1 MRRFRGS
8 LLLAALCVAAWA
20 AGGTGSAG
28 AETSDAAGSRRFSAA
43 EQIAIARAF
52 APMLVFHA
60 EEHYFPISSMFLMP
74 SERGADTEAPAPP
87 EAPDQLGSAEE
98 RAARYKLLSQP
109 DKLSRAAVGYRVFS
123 RFKRGQTEVIVE
135 YWCHY
140 VYNEFTIRGTW
151 FPYRISGNHP
161 QDLERLFLVLVPT
174 EEGPRTEAADEVWAR
189 AAFRIE
195 RIVANA
201 HDGSVPPNEYDVG
214 DGRRVEPPITILV
227 ERGSHAMAPDI
238 NHDGRFTPGEDS
250 TTNNKLLWG
259 IRDAG
264 RPWGWY
270 RKSQMDA
277 RDPGRAVRL
286 CAMTGRP
293 SEGIRNPDEGTR
305 EVEEGCSP
313 YGLYPIENLQRWFD
327 DLHLSAEERREALG
341 HTSWF
346 TRPFGAVRVE
356 ELLAPRD
363 PPDGRTLDRMIGR
376 RSRVSQG
383 TLAGY
388 GTLNNS
394 PAFVVGRRYFNDI
407 ASLRWPDFV
416 AEGFAMFQDGQ
427 HPSAKV
433 AAWGSYP
440 LDALTNVLLGV
451 DWISHARRSSD
462 IVAGIEFRVGRLIVR
477 SSWRLGEGVYD
488 TFVIAVF

>member
-20 AGGTGSAG
+20 AGGAGSAG
-28 AETSDAAGSRRFSAA
+28 AQTSDPAGSRRFSAA

-60 EEHYFPISSMFLMP
+60 EEHYFPISSMFLLP
-74 SERGADTEAPAPP
+74 SERGADTEAPATP
-87 EAPDQLGSAEE
+87 EVHDQLGSAEE
-98 RAARYKLLSQP
+98 RAARYKLLPQQ

-151 FPYRISGNHP
+151 FPYRISGNHT

-174 EEGPRTEAADEVWAR
+174 GDGPRTEAADEVWAR

-201 HDGSVPPNEYDVG
+201 HDGSVPPNEYDVR
-214 DGRRVEPPITILV
+214 DGRLVEPPVTILV

-277 RDPGRAVRL
+277 RNPGRTVRL
-286 CAMTGRP
+286 CNPKPRRGYAGGRGRLQP
-293 SEGIRNPDEGTR
+293 VRPLSDREPPTLVRRPPPVRGRSPRHTWTHVLAHATLRCGPCRGAPGATRSPRRENARSNGRTTESGQSGHARGVRHTEQQPGIRRGTP
-305 EVEEGCSP
+305 V
-313 YGLYPIENLQRWFD
+313 LQ
-327 DLHLSAEERREALG
+327 
-341 HTSWF
+341 
-346 TRPFGAVRVE
+346 
-356 ELLAPRD
+356 
-363 PPDGRTLDRMIGR
+363 
-376 RSRVSQG
+376 
-383 TLAGY
+383 
-388 GTLNNS
+388 
-394 PAFVVGRRYFNDI
+394 
-407 ASLRWPDFV
+407 
-416 AEGFAMFQDGQ
+416 
-427 HPSAKV
+427 
-433 AAWGSYP
+433 
-440 LDALTNVLLGV
+440 
-451 DWISHARRSSD
+451 
-462 IVAGIEFRVGRLIVR
+462 
-477 SSWRLGEGVYD
+477 
-488 TFVIAVF
+488 